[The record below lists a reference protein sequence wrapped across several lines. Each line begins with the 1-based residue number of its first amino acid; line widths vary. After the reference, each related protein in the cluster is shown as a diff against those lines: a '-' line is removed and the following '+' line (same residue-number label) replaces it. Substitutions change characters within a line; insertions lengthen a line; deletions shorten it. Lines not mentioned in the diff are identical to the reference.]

1 MPGRVVGIAGID
13 VDPFEGPLR
22 SGSSRAATMPNG
34 RGEETP
40 ELEGDPAGGPMSCAR
55 GVAWKGRATMIPKGS
70 GPSPE
75 NIRSLHHAFR
85 GGQRDEGTRG
95 GRAGELRSTPLCGGE
110 GNSRWI
116 FESG

>member
-55 GVAWKGRATMIPKGS
+55 GVAWKGRAMIPKGS

-85 GGQRDEGTRG
+85 GVQRDERTRG
-95 GRAGELRSTPLCGGE
+95 GRAGATALNAALWGG
-110 GNSRWI
+110 GQ
-116 FESG
+116 